1 MTMVPIAK
9 WESRGLPEA
18 SLFTNIPQTYKHLQ
32 VRVFTRGTGAPAQ
45 DLSYLRFNGDFGTT
59 YNSHWMNATGATT
72 TAGFTNSNGF
82 MYLGDNT
89 TSNGGTL
96 ANVYANQIIDIYDYA
111 NTTTF
116 KTVKMIYGFDAN
128 GSGNTGFVS
137 GTWRSTAAITQMSGF
152 SAANSA
158 AAFGSIVTV
167 YGVTG

>member
-9 WESRGLPEA
+9 WESRGFQEA
-18 SLFTNIPQTYKHLQ
+18 ASFINIPQTYRHLQ

-59 YNSHWMNATGATT
+59 YNSHWMNGNGASTATGFSN
-72 TAGFTNSNGF
+72 GNGF

-111 NTTTF
+111 NTTKF

-128 GSGNTGFVS
+128 GSGNTGLVS

-158 AAFGSIVTV
+158 AEFGSIVTV